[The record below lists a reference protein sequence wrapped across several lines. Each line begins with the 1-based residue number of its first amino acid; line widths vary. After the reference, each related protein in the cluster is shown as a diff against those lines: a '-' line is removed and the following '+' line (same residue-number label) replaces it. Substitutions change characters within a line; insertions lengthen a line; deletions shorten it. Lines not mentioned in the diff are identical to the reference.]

1 MGDGARWPIVAATR
15 NPDKLAR
22 LGRLVGSRYPLL
34 PFPDG
39 VVLDEPGPDDLLGVD
54 DPLVTTAI
62 AKAVSASDATGGA
75 MTIATDGGLVVP
87 ALGDLWQPAL
97 TRRFAGS
104 NATNRQRA
112 EVLLSLAAELVDEE
126 RRVHWREA
134 LAVAG
139 NGDVLVTAT
148 AESYPGRLT
157 TALTGWTDDGQGF
170 WVPRLWSGG
179 SDAGSSSGDEHW
191 ERLTAIVR
199 PFLDGLTG
207 AAGIAPSVYRPGVGS
222 SGMSIT

>member
-1 MGDGARWPIVAATR
+1 VGDDARWPIVAATR

-22 LGRLVGSRYPLL
+22 LGRLVGPRYQLL
-34 PFPDG
+34 PLPDG
-39 VVLDEPGPDDLLGVD
+39 VAQDEPGLDDLLGVD
-54 DPLVTTAI
+54 DPLVMTAT

-75 MTIATDGGLVVP
+75 MAIATDGGLVIP

-97 TRRFAGS
+97 TRRFAGA

-112 EVLLSLAAELVDEE
+112 EALLSLAAGLVDEE

-134 LAVAG
+134 VAVARAG
-139 NGDVLVTAT
+139 RVLMTAV
-148 AESYPGRLT
+148 AESHPGRLT
-157 TALTGWTDDGQGF
+157 TDLTGWTDDGQGF
-170 WVPRLWSGG
+170 WIHRLWSSG
-179 SDAGSSSGDEHW
+179 SGAGSGSGDEHW

-207 AAGIAPSVYRPGVGS
+207 PAGIAPSAY
-222 SGMSIT
+222 